1 VQADGRLDIP
11 EYVIL
16 VENALSKPNHMKHTT
31 PVEVWIPRLVN
42 GDLFV
47 HGSPLAGC
55 DTSPEKKWH
64 KHASTQVHCLLVPM
78 DRRQNRQQVSLLNS
92 LGQS

>member
-1 VQADGRLDIP
+1 
-11 EYVIL
+11 
-16 VENALSKPNHMKHTT
+16 MKHTT

-55 DTSPEKKWH
+55 DTSPEKKMAQARKYIACLYPWTDARIDNKFH
-64 KHASTQVHCLLVPM
+64 FSILWARPESKNCLLCF
-78 DRRQNRQQVSLLNS
+78 LNH
-92 LGQS
+92 